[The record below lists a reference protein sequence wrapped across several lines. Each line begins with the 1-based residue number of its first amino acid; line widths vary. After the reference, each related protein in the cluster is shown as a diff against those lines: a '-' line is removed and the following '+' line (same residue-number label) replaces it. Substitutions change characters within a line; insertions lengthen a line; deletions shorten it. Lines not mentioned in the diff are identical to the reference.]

1 MKVTFALLAAFS
13 LNAQQIDSGNFAAW
27 RRQASLA
34 DRAETD
40 AERRDFVQLQKTIE
54 PRKRRE
60 LADSFLTQ
68 YPQSWLLASVYQISA
83 AASIE
88 LKDYSRTLADG
99 RAALRLLPENAPLLL
114 ALAQIKAATG
124 KLREAER
131 DAMDVLRWL
140 SVFASPAGTKSSTWK
155 SMREGLEARARSI
168 IEQAGGRLP
177 GTEAGRQKRD
187 NGQRQKF
194 AGSEACS
201 TCHAAIY
208 ESWRKTGMA
217 AMFRPV
223 ADAAILADFS
233 RVHEFRDGD
242 GLVKVRTGGGN
253 RPYMEFARTDGGWT
267 RFPIDYAIGSKWQ
280 QAYATR
286 LADERIFV
294 FPIQFSAIEK
304 RWLNYWFTI
313 DPPGS
318 ERAVISRFSSL
329 SSATNYQRNCAVCH
343 TSQLHLM
350 RLDDE
355 ALERAAFREPGVN
368 CEMCH
373 GPSANHVAA
382 MRTGNLK
389 LVDFSGPPFRFS
401 RLDHVDATL
410 ICGQC
415 HRQSGLR
422 NLGSNGE
429 MNYTTEKPYFS
440 RLLSQPYVEFG
451 TRAFFK
457 DGRFRETTFIGEA
470 FMRSACFRR
479 GTAQCASCHNPHP
492 ADAITNRTSLKF
504 ISQPDQ
510 MCLQCH
516 PAIAARAAGHT
527 RHAPD
532 SPGSRCVACHMPPI
546 MNSLLFQARSH
557 QIDDIPRADTT
568 VRFGHKESPNACLL
582 CHKDKDTSWLA
593 RQLEQ
598 WPENRRSSEL
608 RPGFATP

>member
-1 MKVTFALLAAFS
+1 MKLIPILLTAFS
-13 LNAQQIDSGNFAAW
+13 VTAQQIDTGNFAAW
-27 RRQASLA
+27 RRQAALA
-34 DRAETD
+34 DRAD
-40 AERRDFVQLQKTIE
+40 SNAERRDFLQLQKTVD
-54 PRKRRE
+54 PGTRRA
-60 LADSFLTQ
+60 LADSFVAR

-83 AASIE
+83 AASLE
-88 LKDYSRTLADG
+88 MKDYTRTLVDG

-114 ALAQIKAATG
+114 ALAQIEAATG
-124 KLREAER
+124 RMQDAGR
-131 DAMDVLRWL
+131 DASDVLLWL
-140 SVFASPAGTKSSTWK
+140 SVFAPPADTKPSAWK
-155 SMREGLEARARSI
+155 STRESLEGRARSL
-168 IEQAGGRLP
+168 IEQAGGRIP
-177 GTEAGRQKRD
+177 RTEVAERERD
-187 NGQRQKF
+187 NGRREKF

-201 TCHAAIY
+201 TCHAKVY
-208 ESWRKTGMA
+208 ESWRATGMA
-217 AMFRPV
+217 AMLRQV
-223 ADAAILADFS
+223 ADAAVLADFS
-233 RVHEFRDGD
+233 RVHEFRGAD
-242 GLVKVRTGGGN
+242 GLVKVRTGGGS
-253 RPYMEFARTDGGWT
+253 RPYMEFARADGGWT
-267 RFPIDYAIGSKWQ
+267 RFRIDYTIGSKWQ

-294 FPIQFSAIEK
+294 FPIQFSGIEK
-304 RWLNYWFTI
+304 RWLNYWSTI
-313 DPPGS
+313 DPPAS
-318 ERAVISRFSSL
+318 ERAAIDQFPRL

-343 TSQLHLM
+343 TSQLGLM

-355 ALERAAFREPGVN
+355 TLERAAFREPGVN

-373 GPSANHVAA
+373 GPAARHVAA

-389 LVDFSGPPFRFS
+389 LVDSADPPFRFS
-401 RLDHVDATL
+401 RLDHVEATL

-415 HRQSGLR
+415 HRQSGMR

-492 ADAITNRTSLKF
+492 PDAIENRTSLKF
-504 ISQPDQ
+504 ALQPDQ

-516 PAIAARAAGHT
+516 PATSASASGHT

-546 MNSLLFQARSH
+546 MNSLLFRARSH

-568 VRFGHKESPNACLL
+568 MRFGQKESPNACLV
-582 CHKDKDTSWLA
+582 CHSEKDTAWLA
-593 RQLEQ
+593 RQLED
-598 WPENRRSSEL
+598 WHK
-608 RPGFATP
+608 RPTSQ